1 MIFLIELNKKRVAFF
16 FRMMYYNIVFK
27 SIICEKVIIVKR
39 TVYILFALLMCF
51 ALVFTGCNSSSN
63 TGGSVSQAD
72 GDNNEV
78 IAVNEEL
85 GYESD
90 NEIVEQETTYEA
102 ELGEEIE
109 LFISSNYYLE
119 GTMYSTG
126 EAGYPMT
133 LATDGTNIQLS
144 TSVEN
149 ISIGFLLLD
158 DVTYIIEPTTSEYTE
173 LNSAFLSAM
182 GMDDIN
188 LDEFKSLDTSEDT
201 INEAIETQTKVLI
214 NGEEGL
220 CTTFTYTD
228 TTIKLYTVDQ
238 KLVQVNYY
246 DETDTLTTQLVI
258 SSISATIP
266 ADQLTLKGMTEVS
279 VYTFIKSMTSSISS

>member
-1 MIFLIELNKKRVAFF
+1 M
-16 FRMMYYNIVFK
+16 
-27 SIICEKVIIVKR
+27 KR
-39 TVYILFALLMCF
+39 TVCILFALLMCF

-158 DVTYIIEPTTSEYTE
+158 DVTYIIQPTTSEYTE